1 MPYIPQLVCGNC
13 NQAMVADKNDV
24 MLEMHISDDT
34 FNKDPASLLPYYKVA
49 ADRYKC
55 KTCGFTV
62 YTGLSRTAIE
72 HYDERYNRLRT
83 DIHVVFSDF
92 KYDQD
97 NLKVIEARLANLAL
111 ELHHKLINSA

>member
-83 DIHVVFSDF
+83 DVHVVFSDF
-92 KYDQD
+92 KYDAI
-97 NLKVIEARLANLAL
+97 NLSAIFARIQKLAS
-111 ELHHKLINSA
+111 ELGDKIIHDT